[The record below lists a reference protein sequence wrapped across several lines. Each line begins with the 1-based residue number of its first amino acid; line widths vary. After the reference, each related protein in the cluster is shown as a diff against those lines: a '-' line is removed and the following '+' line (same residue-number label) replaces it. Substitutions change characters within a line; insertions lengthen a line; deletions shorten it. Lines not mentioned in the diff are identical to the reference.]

1 LLAIEI
7 FKYLLL
13 SWMIME
19 FRNITARDI
28 MITELMTISPAEKVA
43 AADLMMVRNSI
54 GALPVIDDEKLVG
67 IITQDDIILS
77 RFSISVGGLQ
87 VGDLMTRNPIT
98 VTPDTTLDKIIE
110 IMVAKQVERLP
121 VIVEDKLVGLITY
134 GQIMKKIY
142 ELL

>member
-1 LLAIEI
+1 
-7 FKYLLL
+7 
-13 SWMIME
+13 MIME
-19 FRNITARDI
+19 IRDITARDI
-28 MITELMTISPAEKVA
+28 MITELMTISPTEKVA

-54 GALPVIDDEKLVG
+54 GALPVIDEEKLVG

-110 IMVAKQVERLP
+110 TIIIEQVERLP
-121 VIVEDKLVGLITY
+121 VIVEEKLVGLITY
-134 GQIMKKIY
+134 GQIIKKIY

>member
-1 LLAIEI
+1 MEI
-7 FKYLLL
+7 
-13 SWMIME
+13 
-19 FRNITARDI
+19 RDITARDI
-28 MITELMTISPAEKVA
+28 MITELMTISPTEKVA

-54 GALPVIDDEKLVG
+54 GALPVIDEEKLVG

-110 IMVAKQVERLP
+110 TIIIEQVERLP
-121 VIVEDKLVGLITY
+121 VIVEEKLVGLITY
-134 GQIMKKIY
+134 GQIIKKIY

>member
-1 LLAIEI
+1 
-7 FKYLLL
+7 
-13 SWMIME
+13 ME

>member
-1 LLAIEI
+1 
-7 FKYLLL
+7 
-13 SWMIME
+13 ME
-19 FRNITARDI
+19 FRNITAKDI
-28 MITELMTISPAEKVA
+28 MITELMTINPTEKVA

-54 GALPVIDDEKLVG
+54 GALPVIDNEKLVG

-98 VTPDTTLDKIIE
+98 IEPDTSLDKIIG
-110 IMVAKQVERLP
+110 IMVTKQIERLP
-121 VIVEDKLVGLITY
+121 VVIEEKLVGLVTY